1 MLKSF
6 VRLTTIAIVC
16 GASLHNSA
24 SACDTVDNQITIFSS
39 QLPSTYTATEPNEF
53 AGVVTFHLKRSWFF
67 FKQDESAGFIGHVYE
82 SPTHPHLVG
91 KKIDVLPVL
100 GTSCGPY
107 LSEGD
112 SGPVTGSFLSTD
124 GDELILALNSHR
136 MGFLGLIDIPDQET
150 E

>member
-6 VRLTTIAIVC
+6 FRLTTIAIIS
-16 GASLHNSA
+16 GATLHNSA

-91 KKIDVLPVL
+91 KKIEVLPVF

-112 SGPVTGSFLSTD
+112 SGPVTGTFLSTD
-124 GDELILALNSHR
+124 GDEMVLALNSHR
-136 MGFLGLIDIPDQET
+136 MGIRGLIESLGQET